1 MSGMSRPEESAFEKE
16 AAKARDVGFIA
27 ELWGFLKATRKWWLF
42 PIVAVIVIFSLLI
55 FLSGTGLAPFVYTL
69 F

>member
-1 MSGMSRPEESAFEKE
+1 MKPSGESPFEKE
-16 AAKARDVGFIA
+16 AATARDVGFIA

>member
-1 MSGMSRPEESAFEKE
+1 MKPSGESPFEQE
-16 AAKARDVGFIA
+16 AAKARDLGFIA
-27 ELWGFLKATRKWWLF
+27 EGFLKATRKWWLF

>member
-1 MSGMSRPEESAFEKE
+1 MKPSGESPFEQE
-16 AAKARDVGFIA
+16 AAKARDLDFIA